1 MKTILCG
8 LLLLLAVTSA
18 FAARTSTRISGAPAA
33 PAQAA
38 VDTAPPVITVTSPDV
53 TRSLKT
59 VAKTSAVTVAGKA
72 ESRSGVAQV
81 TVNGKQAAL
90 DEQGNFSAE
99 MLLKIGENSFT
110 VTAMDVN
117 GNQSAK
123 TFTINRSA
131 DAKVA
136 AAPEKVK
143 QPVAPVAATGAYHA
157 LVIGNNAYRT
167 ITPLKTAVRDAQE
180 VERTL
185 KEQFGFRTTLV
196 TNGTR
201 KEILSTLNGYS
212 RKLGEGDSL
221 LVYYA
226 GHGEFEKSADKAYW
240 LPVDAQKDDP
250 TEWIIADD
258 ITSSIKRIPSKHILI
273 VSDSCYSGTLDRSI
287 NIDLAGKGERGEMLR
302 KMLDRPSRTL
312 MSSGGNEP
320 VADGGGKGHSI
331 FADSFLGALK
341 TFEEQ
346 VFTAEELFHRQ
357 IKSRVAGKSE
367 QVPEYKQ
374 IRNSGDEGGDFV
386 FVRKQ

>member
-1 MKTILCG
+1 MKTILYTF
-8 LLLLLAVTSA
+8 LLLLAVSSA
-18 FAARTSTRISGAPAA
+18 FAARTSSRISGAPAA

-38 VDTAPPVITVTSPDV
+38 VDTTAPVITVTSPDV
-53 TRSLKT
+53 TRALKA

-72 ESRSGVAQV
+72 ESRNGVAQV

-90 DEQGNFSAE
+90 DEKGNFSAE

-110 VTAMDVN
+110 VTALDVN

-123 TFTINRSA
+123 TFTINRTA
-131 DAKVA
+131 DSKVA
-136 AAPEKVK
+136 AAPEKAK
-143 QPVAPVAATGAYHA
+143 QSVAPVATGAYHA
-157 LVIGNNAYRT
+157 LIIGNNAYRN

-185 KEQFGFRTTLV
+185 KEQFGFKTTLV

-212 RKLGEGDSL
+212 RKLGENDSL

-226 GHGEFEKSADKAYW
+226 GHGEFEKTAGKAYW
-240 LPVDAQKDDP
+240 LPVDAQRDDP

-258 ITSSIKRIPSKHILI
+258 ITSGIKRIPSKHVLI

-287 NIDLAGKGERGEMLR
+287 NIDLTGKGERSEMLR

-331 FADSFLGALK
+331 FADSFLGALR

-357 IKSRVAGKSE
+357 IKSRVAGKSD

-386 FVRKQ
+386 FVRKP